1 MRTQTNKHK
10 ITFGKVF
17 FTGVLLYLIAVLPFI
32 IYHGGYFFY
41 YGDYNV
47 QQVPFYIL
55 ATRAVRNG
63 MLFWNPKVDL
73 GSSMGGS
80 FAFYLWGS
88 PFFWL
93 ACLFPEK
100 TIPYILPFLMSL
112 KYGTALTCS
121 FAWLRRRVK
130 TDRAALLGCNI
141 VFQHFHEAIAFFP
154 LYLLVFDDFVQKKR
168 RIPFALMTAFMAVL
182 NYFFFYG
189 EVVFII
195 IYYFIYYAGNAG
207 LRRRAICGAVS
218 QACDVE
224 EPAAESAAADGAAG
238 RELAADSTAINASA
252 VEEAAPRFGENLRA
266 VLPEILSLLLYGAL
280 GLCLA
285 AFTVSGNTRLSD
297 VLLGYDML
305 AYSEPVTP
313 LAIIR
318 SMFMVPDIVGRAS
331 MFASEQIRNSSLSAY
346 LPGFAL
352 TGVIAYLRRTA
363 GPRRSDRLRRLL
375 LTCLITSFVPVLNS
389 VFSAFNSEYYA
400 RWFFMPLLFM
410 ALATAIELEEQDYRE
425 LRAGAAVC
433 FAADLIFALIAIL
446 PSKAKDG
453 TVAWFRIMEYPELF
467 WVGMIFTLVQVPLG

>member
-130 TDRAALLGCNI
+130 TAA
-141 VFQHFHEAIAFFP
+141 Q
-154 LYLLVFDDFVQKKR
+154 R
-168 RIPFALMTAFMAVL
+168 
-182 NYFFFYG
+182 
-189 EVVFII
+189 
-195 IYYFIYYAGNAG
+195 
-207 LRRRAICGAVS
+207 
-218 QACDVE
+218 
-224 EPAAESAAADGAAG
+224 
-238 RELAADSTAINASA
+238 
-252 VEEAAPRFGENLRA
+252 
-266 VLPEILSLLLYGAL
+266 
-280 GLCLA
+280 
-285 AFTVSGNTRLSD
+285 
-297 VLLGYDML
+297 
-305 AYSEPVTP
+305 
-313 LAIIR
+313 
-318 SMFMVPDIVGRAS
+318 
-331 MFASEQIRNSSLSAY
+331 
-346 LPGFAL
+346 
-352 TGVIAYLRRTA
+352 
-363 GPRRSDRLRRLL
+363 
-375 LTCLITSFVPVLNS
+375 
-389 VFSAFNSEYYA
+389 
-400 RWFFMPLLFM
+400 
-410 ALATAIELEEQDYRE
+410 
-425 LRAGAAVC
+425 
-433 FAADLIFALIAIL
+433 ALIAQIFYVFR
-446 PSKAKDG
+446 
-453 TVAWFRIMEYPELF
+453 VAPHERF
-467 WVGMIFTLVQVPLG
+467 